1 MSLNLT
7 TWHHRGGLAGYG
19 QPQVVMTIDPDTL
32 EQTPMIV
39 GTDAGGNTV
48 LLDPSSVAPYQA
60 GLISQAL
67 NTAQNIFGASTRYA
81 SPYGQPVGGATVT
94 TAAGPGG
101 VGAGLNLSTNT
112 LIIIA
117 AVAAFFLLGKGRR

>member
-19 QPQVVMTIDPDTL
+19 QPQVVMTVDPDTL

-48 LLDPSSVAPYQA
+48 LLDPSSVSPYQA

-67 NTAQNIFGASTRYA
+67 NTAQNIFGSSTRYA